1 MEAVKKEGRKI
12 VRAGKDR
19 KAGTCREGWNQWHSD
34 AERGRVERQGDREKK
49 VEMCRGGGEGSIY
62 FCEFL
67 SPHQPMCGDHH
78 QDLTQESGHMTNI
91 HHNSNL
97 IPRLTLPPRHT

>member
-34 AERGRVERQGDREKK
+34 AERGRVERQREESRNVSGD
-49 VEMCRGGGEGSIY
+49 GGG
-62 FCEFL
+62 
-67 SPHQPMCGDHH
+67 
-78 QDLTQESGHMTNI
+78 
-91 HHNSNL
+91 
-97 IPRLTLPPRHT
+97 